1 MDLPW
6 LTGRFR
12 DYELAYGRVSGISMG
27 KQAHALFIKS
37 IVNLGRHQRLE
48 TRLFDMDFNGVPV
61 KLNANL
67 LPDIVSINGLD
78 SIARIFVCKV
88 KDIPRAG
95 MKTDEVVKAG
105 YVCGVD
111 WQHELGEPGL
121 IGPACKVYNSIEELQ
136 AGESCTAECGAVEV
150 EIRLKR
156 WVIPQGLI

>member
-1 MDLPW
+1 
-6 LTGRFR
+6 
-12 DYELAYGRVSGISMG
+12 MG

-67 LPDIVSINGLD
+67 LPDIVSI
-78 SIARIFVCKV
+78 
-88 KDIPRAG
+88 
-95 MKTDEVVKAG
+95 